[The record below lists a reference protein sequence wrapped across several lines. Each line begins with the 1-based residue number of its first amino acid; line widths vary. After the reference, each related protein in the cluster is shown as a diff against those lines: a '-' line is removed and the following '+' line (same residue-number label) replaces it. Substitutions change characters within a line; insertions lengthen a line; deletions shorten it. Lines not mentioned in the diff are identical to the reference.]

1 MVLFHVSALSLQKNV
16 LASIPSFSAVAVNE
30 SDHIWKIVADDMY
43 MIYAIFLPATGDS
56 VLLSVVS
63 SSAAASLANTGT
75 AETTIAAESNA
86 AINFFFM
93 IFLLFRYFAEAFL
106 FL

>member
-1 MVLFHVSALSLQKNV
+1 MQKKV

-30 SDHIWKIVADDMY
+30 SDHIWKRVADDMY
-43 MIYAIFLPATGDS
+43 IIYAIFLPANGDS
-56 VLLSVVS
+56 VLLSVAVS

-75 AETTIAAESNA
+75 TETTIAAESNA

-93 IFLLFRYFAEAFL
+93 IFLLFGYFAEAFL